1 MAPDRPD
8 KIVASSGRI
17 FATFPAAVV
26 VPIVNKREELLLL
39 ESQRRPG
46 LWEPVNGAVEEGE
59 TLLEAALREVR
70 EEAGAA
76 LRVHPLGVVHASTFA
91 YDDRVRQMISVV
103 YLMAHKGGVPEP
115 GVTCVAVAS
124 AGPLSTRSSRTDFPS
139 SRRSISAGCCDAQWA
154 SPGPGSENP
163 PSCFKDPCPPADAA
177 RAFARTKLRSTRPLD
192 RVGTSRSRASRRRTV
207 AGGDRAARPA
217 GRAHDPPRSRTL
229 RSV

>member
-76 LRVHPLGVVHASTFA
+76 LRVRPLGVVHASTFA
-91 YDDRVRQMISVV
+91 YYDRVRQMISVV
-103 YLMAHKGGVPEP
+103 YLMAHEGGVPEP